1 MRRRSAPTADQWN
14 ARTAPGQKRPAGWRG
29 PQDLPKKA
37 SEGELAKN
45 WRRVID
51 TRFPQLALR
60 VVEKWRVIGVQFF
73 ASELLSELL
82 NIEWH
87 FSPTTRPGELWEG
100 ELLNV
105 EFSLIARVHGADG
118 AARRRVAKHVQSTS
132 A

>member
-1 MRRRSAPTADQWN
+1 M
-14 ARTAPGQKRPAGWRG
+14 
-29 PQDLPKKA
+29 
-37 SEGELAKN
+37 
-45 WRRVID
+45 
-51 TRFPQLALR
+51 R

-105 EFSLIARVHGADG
+105 EFSLSSALRDRARIFLE
-118 AARRRVAKHVQSTS
+118 ARGSLRVLLLSTRRSERLTPH
-132 A
+132 